1 MIQSIKGQSV
11 DGYNFSKRFPNSR
24 NSPRSTLSASS
35 FSARALSQRR
45 PLEAT
50 GTSAGIPAPGDVRTL
65 WWVYTMWGPRSIAKL
80 VNITPITMVYGT
92 YNELLT
98 GAYKPTNITG
108 GGPHCMICLLFF
120 AMEHGGFLRAWV
132 SQPRFNGE
140 FIADDLFGRVALGDG
155 LSSSSA
161 SFSGC
166 FKSPLFFSLYSYG
179 HLSSYNWV

>member
-11 DGYNFSKRFPNSR
+11 DGYNFSKHFPNSR

-108 GGPHCMICLLFF
+108 GGHIVWYVCYFLLWN
-120 AMEHGGFLRAWV
+120 MVGFWGLGFPSHV
-132 SQPRFNGE
+132 STG
-140 FIADDLFGRVALGDG
+140 
-155 LSSSSA
+155 SSSLMT
-161 SFSGC
+161 FSEESLLGMA
-166 FKSPLFFSLYSYG
+166 FRPAVLRFRGVSSPPFFSLYSYG